1 MPKLEFLDFGN
12 KRKKFKTD
20 NFKIVKMPNGRFAA
34 QTVAPSGTKAFR
46 FVSADFVRK
55 NK

>member
-1 MPKLEFLDFGN
+1 MPQLEFLDFGN

-20 NFKIVKMPNGRFAA
+20 KFKIVKMPNGRFAA
-34 QTVAPSGTKAFR
+34 KTTAPSGTKAFR
-46 FVSADFVRK
+46 FVSKDFAKK

>member
-1 MPKLEFLDFGN
+1 MPQLEFLDFGN

-20 NFKIVKMPNGRFAA
+20 KFKIKTLPNGRLAA
-34 QTVAPSGTKAFR
+34 VATAPSGTKAFR
-46 FVSADFVRK
+46 FVSKEFAKK

>member
-1 MPKLEFLDFGN
+1 MPMVEFLDFGN

-20 NFKIVKMPNGRFAA
+20 KFKIEMKSGRAFAVA
-34 QTVAPSGTKAFR
+34 TAPSGAKAYR
-46 FVSADFVRK
+46 IVSAEFAKK

>member
-12 KRKKFKTD
+12 KRKKFTTD
-20 NFKIVKMPNGRFAA
+20 KFKIIKMPNGRFAA
-34 QTVAPSGTKAFR
+34 TVIAPSGSKAFR
-46 FVSADFVRK
+46 FVSNDFAKK